1 MRAVSKKEAD
11 LIRKLYCVELL
22 SLKNISRRL
31 AEIGHPMH
39 EKTVSKYVHHK
50 GLIRGEKQERFSSAE
65 SIYTKA
71 HRLLNEVSLCR

>member
-39 EKTVSKYVHHK
+39 EKPYQNTSTIK
-50 GLIRGEKQERFSSAE
+50 G
-65 SIYTKA
+65 
-71 HRLLNEVSLCR
+71 